1 MSDQRRKIDFARHLK
16 KVATSYPEAERITV
30 ILDNLNTHNESSFY
44 EAFSAEEAFALS
56 QKFEFVSCAAK
67 SKLAKYGRDRV
78 FGNLS
83 TVFEQT
89 RFQLKKT

>member
-1 MSDQRRKIDFARHLK
+1 MRGA
-16 KVATSYPEAERITV
+16 
-30 ILDNLNTHNESSFY
+30 FY

-56 QKFEFVSCAAK
+56 QKFEACLYAAK
-67 SKLAKYGRDRV
+67 SKLAKYDRDRV

-89 RFQLKKT
+89 RFQLKKTWSEK